1 MSKQSFSIREAVSG
15 DIPELAHLHVTTW
28 NATYPDEPH
37 KPTYEIRE
45 YQWRQAFDENNRN
58 WFCFV
63 IENRKGELVGFA
75 KGKREKD
82 GSGNLNKI
90 YLLKEYHGQGLGR
103 LLLKTVANKFRSMG
117 LMMMWVVAEASNP
130 TCAFYA
136 KMGGIRKQN
145 DDPGVAV
152 FVWRD
157 LLA

>member
-1 MSKQSFSIREAVSG
+1 MSKQSFKIREAVSD
-15 DIPELAHLHVTTW
+15 DIPELAHLHVITW

-45 YQWRQAFDENNRN
+45 CQWRQAFEEKNKK

-63 IENRKGELVGFA
+63 IENRNGELVGFA
-75 KGKREKD
+75 KGKQEKN

-103 LLLKTVANKFRSMG
+103 LLLKAVANKFRGMGISM
-117 LMMMWVVAEASNP
+117 MSVVAEASNP

-136 KMGGIRKQN
+136 KMGGVRKENN
-145 DDPGVAV
+145 DPAVAV
-152 FVWRD
+152 SVWRE
-157 LLA
+157 LPA